1 MNLPGNLHCCYPI
14 LDTLPLGVLII
25 DPDYQVRCWNRCLEE
40 WTDIGREEI
49 LGTDLREWYEHLK
62 HPMYAN
68 RLAEIFQG
76 GAPVV
81 FSAKLHRHLIP
92 CRLLDGE
99 ERLEQTTVSA
109 VQDEKSGRFN
119 ALFTL
124 QDVSNDHRRADRIK
138 HINQRLHQE
147 ALERERTNLELLQA
161 KQMAER
167 ANRAKSEFLSRMSH
181 ELRTPLNA
189 VIGFSQLLV
198 LNQEH
203 LDPSV
208 RDNVEHILQAGQH
221 LLGLVNELLDLS
233 QVESGALELEL
244 EPVRV
249 APLISD
255 VLTLMQPLADQ
266 KEIKTNNQIPESE
279 MLVLNLD
286 KKRFRQVMINLVS
299 NAIKYNRPGGE
310 VTLKLRRPDDDK
322 VCIDVIDTGKGIAD
336 DRLPQLFQ
344 PFTRLERTERQ
355 PEGTGIGLNIT
366 RKLVELMGGE
376 IHVNSRIGQGSVF
389 TLTFPVSQALMH
401 PEGGLPQSN
410 LSTPP
415 AP

>member
-25 DPDYQVRCWNRCLEE
+25 DPDYQVSCWNRCLEE

-49 LGTDLREWYEHLK
+49 LGTDLREWYEHFK

-109 VQDEKSGRFN
+109 VQDEESGRFN

-198 LNQEH
+198 LNQDH
-203 LDPSV
+203 LDASV

-299 NAIKYNRPGGE
+299 NAVKYNRPRGE

-389 TLTFPVSQALMH
+389 TLTFTVSQTLLH
-401 PEGGLPQSN
+401 PEGDLPQSN
-410 LSTPP
+410 FSTPP